1 MKKVFTILIAALSL
15 NNIHV
20 SGYTQTPNE
29 PEELILNTNLDFNV
43 QIEVG
48 KVDPSHPKTPI
59 LMPRVQQ
66 NGHTLYIISGC
77 NGSTLV
83 VLDEYGSEAFST
95 SITEDNSIVII
106 PNTISGS
113 CELQI
118 RRGAYCFYALIEL

>member
-1 MKKVFTILIAALSL
+1 MKKSATIIITALMLSCQPLIGFASP
-15 NNIHV
+15 
-20 SGYTQTPNE
+20 SDDNE
-29 PEELILNTNLDFNV
+29 EQSFNSDLDFSV
-43 QIEVG
+43 SIEIG
-48 KVDPSHPKTPI
+48 KGHTNNPKTPI